1 MRIASSLLAAALLAA
16 CASTPAYGP
25 ASRSG
30 AAGFT
35 SQAIETGR
43 YQITY
48 TDTEPLRARNFAL
61 LRAAEITLLDGKD
74 WFEVVGG
81 YTDAAP
87 ARRSGGTSVSVGG
100 ARSSGGRSSVGV
112 GVGLGI
118 PLGGG
123 GGGGKVTEMLEITTG
138 SGDRPDRPNVYDA
151 RAVEMNLRVPAS

>member
-1 MRIASSLLAAALLAA
+1 MRLAASLLASALLAA

-35 SQAIETGR
+35 SQAIESGR

-48 TDTEPLRARNFAL
+48 TDTDPLRARNFAL
-61 LRAAEITLLDGKD
+61 LRAAEITLMDGKD
-74 WFEVVGG
+74 WFEIVGG

-87 ARRSGGTSVSVGG
+87 PRRSGGTSVSVGG

-112 GVGLGI
+112 GVGLGFPI
-118 PLGGG
+118 GGSGGG
-123 GGGGKVTEMLEITTG
+123 NVTEMIEITTG
-138 SGDRPDRPNVYDA
+138 AGDRPDRPNVYDA